1 VLGFRERMGIG
12 WYTKESYQLLKK
24 NGWPANFEAVVSLP
38 DFCYTRELK
47 NDGREYFRRCG
58 MSVK

>member
-1 VLGFRERMGIG
+1 MGIG